1 MIAYARSRMRIAK
14 FSLVYIS
21 SEEISLRTHHSSRSE
36 KWVVS
41 RMEGLQQAGFLKDFA
56 D

>member
-21 SEEISLRTHHSSRSE
+21 SEEISLRTHHSSRSG
-36 KWVVS
+36 KVGVF

>member
-14 FSLVYIS
+14 FSLICIS
-21 SEEISLRTHHSSRSE
+21 SEEISLCTHHSNRSE
-36 KWVVS
+36 KGVIS
-41 RMEGLQQAGFLKDFA
+41 RMEALQQAGFLKDFA